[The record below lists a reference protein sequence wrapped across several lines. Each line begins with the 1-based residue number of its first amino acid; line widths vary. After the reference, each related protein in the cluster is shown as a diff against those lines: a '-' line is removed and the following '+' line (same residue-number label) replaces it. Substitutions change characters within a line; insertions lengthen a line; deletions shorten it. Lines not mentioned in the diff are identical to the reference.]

1 MPTVY
6 NKLFTKILDSSIWL
20 ASDTT
25 RIVWIT
31 LIAAMDEDGFCPF
44 ATVENLAARARVE
57 LKAAKKAVEQL
68 ESPEPETATD
78 DDDGRRI
85 ERIAGG
91 WLVINADK
99 YRNMVTRIVA
109 REQTRE
115 RVRRHRAKKSAVTQC
130 NACNDLKQN
139 VTPSEAV
146 SEAEAYTDH
155 KRERPAYKKF
165 EKPTM
170 EMISLQASKIG
181 LSALEAEKFFNHYEA
196 NGWRT
201 GRGKVVSWTH
211 LLTGWK
217 LRQNQYE
224 NHAGTNRRGFD
235 RNKGTF
241 NEGKAHL
248 YKAKPIQPQTA
259 KPSVPNVPRSEAG

>member
-57 LKAAKKAVEQL
+57 IKAAKKAVAEL
-68 ESPEPETATD
+68 ESPEPETATAD
-78 DDDGRRI
+78 NDGRRI
-85 ERIAGG
+85 ERVPGG

-99 YRNMVTRIVA
+99 YRKMVTRLVV

-115 RVRRHRAKKSAVTQC
+115 RVKRHRARNASVTAC
-130 NACNDLKQN
+130 NASLLN

-146 SEAEAYTDH
+146 SEAVSEAEACTTT
-155 KRERPAYKKF
+155 REKGN
-165 EKPTM
+165 PTL
-170 EMISLQASKIG
+170 EMALGWALEARKSGATYSDKEVTSAFHALNANGWMWGKNPVRDYR
-181 LSALEAEKFFNHYEA
+181 SALERQINTDRDRKHENTTRSH
-196 NGWRT
+196 
-201 GRGKVVSWTH
+201 GK
-211 LLTGWK
+211 G
-217 LRQNQYE
+217 
-224 NHAGTNRRGFD
+224 AD
-235 RNKGTF
+235 RNQGTY
-241 NEGKAHL
+241 NERHKNDYANAAIRATPKVSGVQN
-248 YKAKPIQPQTA
+248 P
-259 KPSVPNVPRSEAG
+259 E